1 MLKNGFVHAA
11 VTAATIATFLA
22 AEADKK
28 NIQQHSSRQNKKQ
41 HKNKISALKKLKYK
55 R

>member
-11 VTAATIATFLA
+11 VTAATIANFLA

-28 NIQQHSSRQNKKQ
+28 NIQQHSSRQNKKRQ
-41 HKNKISALKKLKYK
+41 KKLESALRKLKYK